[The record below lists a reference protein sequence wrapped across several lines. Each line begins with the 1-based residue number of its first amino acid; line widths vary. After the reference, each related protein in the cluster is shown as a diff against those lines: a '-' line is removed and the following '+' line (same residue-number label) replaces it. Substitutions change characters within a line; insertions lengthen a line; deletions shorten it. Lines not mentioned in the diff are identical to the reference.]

1 MFSKKALPFI
11 FFLLSFTLSG
21 QQMTHFDSL
30 SSVLEAYYE
39 LNIKVFQENS
49 TVADIDSIF
58 NLFTKDFTYVHS
70 KYGGTYSR
78 EDLYNG
84 YVRNQ
89 KAGGYDGSVADIKV
103 LNKITGLNAIAV
115 VKRFIERDDN
125 GNLTDGED
133 QMAVFE
139 FRNGQISRITEYW

>member
-11 FFLLSFTLSG
+11 FLLLSFTLSG

-58 NLFTKDFTYVHS
+58 NLFTEDFTYVHS